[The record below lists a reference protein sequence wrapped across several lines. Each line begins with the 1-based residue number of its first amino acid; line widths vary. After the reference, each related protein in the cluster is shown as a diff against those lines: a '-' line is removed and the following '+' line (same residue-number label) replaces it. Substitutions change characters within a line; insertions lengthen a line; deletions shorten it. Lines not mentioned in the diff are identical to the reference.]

1 MESKWA
7 ISTCPRTGHALL
19 FFLPH
24 LFSPH
29 PPSHSMCLLFFSS
42 PPLHRPLPPH
52 LLHLPSLLS
61 HSLSSYLP
69 LRSPILL
76 SYTAAEVD
84 ATIGSSSG
92 GQQARRIWRRQSSG
106 RVDLPSANSGVADPP
121 AIGRLRKGRS
131 TTSGLESDG
140 STLARGGEEA
150 KGRPC
155 TGSSDQDHRSYVR
168 AREWRIHHRRA

>member
-1 MESKWA
+1 MGYLHVSSHW
-7 ISTCPRTGHALL
+7 PRTT
-19 FFLPH
+19 
-24 LFSPH
+24 LFSPA
-29 PPSHSMCLLFFSS
+29 PFFSS
-42 PPLHRPLPPH
+42 SPFSLNVPPFFLFSSSPSSAASPSAPPPITPLPLP
-52 LLHLPSLLS
+52 LLISSPSL
-61 HSLSSYLP
+61 P
-69 LRSPILL
+69 LLL

-140 STLARGGEEA
+140 STLARGREEA

-168 AREWRIHHRRA
+168 A